1 MIITPRPLANVL
13 LARRL
18 VTTID
23 APDLRAELEREGDDL
38 RVFDVRPAMDFER
51 GRVPGATRLDVRRL
65 KNRRLRRDRVNVL
78 YGADA
83 CADAP
88 YLAAW
93 GLADAGFPVVV
104 LEGGYFAW
112 RKECGDETAPELAA
126 LFAVL
131 RIPEGVC
138 V

>member
-23 APDLRAELEREGDDL
+23 APELRAELDREGDEL
-38 RVFDVRPAMDFER
+38 RVFDVRAATEFER
-51 GRVPGATRLDVRRL
+51 GTVPGATRLDARRP

-83 CADAP
+83 HADEP

-93 GLADAGFPVVV
+93 ELADAGFPVVV
-104 LEGGYFAW
+104 LEGGYVAW
-112 RKECGDETAPELAA
+112 RKECGEESVPELPA

-131 RIPEGVC
+131 RMEGVC

>member
-23 APDLRAELEREGDDL
+23 APDLRAELERAGDGL
-38 RVFDVRPAMDFER
+38 RVFHVRPATDFAR

-93 GLADAGFPVVV
+93 ELADAGFPVVV
-104 LEGGYFAW
+104 LEGGYRAW
-112 RKECGDETAPELAA
+112 RKECGGETASELAA

-138 V
+138 T